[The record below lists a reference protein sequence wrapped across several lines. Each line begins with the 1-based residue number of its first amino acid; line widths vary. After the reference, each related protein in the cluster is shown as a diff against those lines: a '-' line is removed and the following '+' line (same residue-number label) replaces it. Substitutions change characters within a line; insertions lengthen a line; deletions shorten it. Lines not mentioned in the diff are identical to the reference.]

1 METKIVHAFP
11 VKPTNSVKKAL
22 AARLKRLKLSI
33 FFQDFCFGGVMDK
46 LGYKISGRHDWS
58 WST

>member
-58 WST
+58 